1 MWHHFEEAE
10 ESDVKI
16 YIAWI
21 VSLSVVNFVVEVKGS
36 KFTVILREEPE
47 GGYSVQC
54 VELPGA
60 ISEGKNRKQ
69 ALANIREAIAGYLEA
84 FPQELDQLKRKR
96 ELVEIT
102 V

>member
-1 MWHHFEEAE
+1 M
-10 ESDVKI
+10 S
-16 YIAWI
+16 
-21 VSLSVVNFVVEVKGS
+21 FVVEVEGR

-47 GGYSVQC
+47 GGYSAQC

-60 ISEGKNRKQ
+60 VSQGENREQ
-69 ALANIREAIAGYLEA
+69 TLANIREAIEGYVEA
-84 FPQELDQLKRKR
+84 FPKELDQLKRKR

>member
-1 MWHHFEEAE
+1 
-10 ESDVKI
+10 
-16 YIAWI
+16 
-21 VSLSVVNFVVEVKGS
+21 VEVKGRI
-36 KFTVILREEPE
+36 FTVILREEPE

-60 ISEGKNRKQ
+60 ISQGGNRKQ
-69 ALANIREAIAGYLEA
+69 ALANIREAIEGYLEA
-84 FPQELDQLKRKR
+84 FPEELDQLRLKR